1 MVVVGGEGIVDGE
14 RGTLELARDME
25 IVFVRDGEVGVGWG
39 DSFIRWE
46 REEREKRGVWE
57 VIGGE
62 MGYHR
67 EVAGRSLL
75 GVWGD
80 EGGFGGRLKA
90 ASLSSKINKSGLEDR
105 MLMSDFWNRY
115 LYLRCSE
122 LHLQGR
128 R

>member
-1 MVVVGGEGIVDGE
+1 MG
-14 RGTLELARDME
+14 A
-25 IVFVRDGEVGVGWG
+25 
-39 DSFIRWE
+39 
-46 REEREKRGVWE
+46 EEREKRGVWE
-57 VIGGE
+57 VIGGG
-62 MGYHR
+62 MGGIIGGLL
-67 EVAGRSLL
+67 VGSLL